1 MSDLRVLPERLI
13 DADQALDAF
22 VHYCAVA
29 PTA

>member
-1 MSDLRVLPERLI
+1 MSDLRVLSERLI

-22 VHYCAVA
+22 VRHRAVA